1 MRRNRPESF
10 RLKPEAT
17 RIEEARVGSADPAP
31 LRHFFRHMAHIQI
44 VHRGGAIYDVT
55 VEDEGSSTTHEVTVW
70 PSDVARYLP
79 GALPE
84 ELLQA
89 SFAFLLEREP
99 KEAILRRFELPVIER
114 YFPDYPAQIRRSL
127 E

>member
-1 MRRNRPESF
+1 
-10 RLKPEAT
+10 
-17 RIEEARVGSADPAP
+17 
-31 LRHFFRHMAHIQI
+31 MAHIQ
-44 VHRGGAIYDVT
+44 VAHRGGAIYDVT
-55 VEDEGSSTTHEVTVW
+55 VEDERGSTTHEVTVW
-70 PSDVARYLP
+70 PSDVARYAP

-84 ELLQA
+84 DLLQA